1 MQILFHTT
9 EKAEAL
15 NTKILLELHGIPT
28 FIGSENSGP
37 AFGFMAANKY
47 TLWVCLDEQLQD
59 AVALL
64 ENPEHEV
71 TTAIDVDEY
80 YKAIEEQTAKSTS
93 KTKDGL
99 MLGLVLFAILIFV
112 TWAYSRGAFSGLA
125 D

>member
-15 NTKILLELHGIPT
+15 NTKILLELRGIPT

-37 AFGFMAANKY
+37 AFGFIAANKY
-47 TLWVCLDEQLQD
+47 TIWVCLDEQYQD

-64 ENPEHEV
+64 DNPDHEV
-71 TTAIDVDEY
+71 TTGIDVDEY
-80 YKAIEEQTAKSTS
+80 YKAVEEQTKKTTN

-99 MLGLVLFAILIFV
+99 MLGLVLFAIFIFV
-112 TWAYSRGAFSGLA
+112 IWAYGRGVFSGA
-125 D
+125 GN